1 MNILKSKENVGILF
15 IIVALLSFSILDAIQ
30 KYTVINHSI
39 FQILMIK
46 YLFVLFLSV
55 FESRRKKNYIFYNS
69 KKIKFQILR
78 SLLSVL
84 ESGCFV
90 LSFRYLSLADVHS
103 IGSMTPVIVV
113 ALSALIL
120 REYVSIKI
128 WIAIFVGFV
137 GMLIILRPGSTIFNL
152 YSLIPLCG
160 AFFLGFYQIVTR
172 KVSKYDSNETSLF
185 YTGIIGLLIMFFL
198 SIFYWQPV
206 NLLSVVLLGSGGVF
220 FSLGIYF
227 QILALSNARAS
238 IIQPFHYT
246 LIFWAI
252 LFGYI
257 LYNDVPDIFTIC
269 GVLIIVASGTYVLL
283 RRN

>member
-1 MNILKSKENVGILF
+1 MIYIKSKENIGILF
-15 IIVALLSFSILDAIQ
+15 VISALLSFSILDAIQ
-30 KYTVINHSI
+30 KYVVINHSV
-39 FQILMIK
+39 FQILLVK
-46 YLFVLFLSV
+46 YLFVLFLSLFV
-55 FESRRKKNYIFYNS
+55 SRRKKNYFFYNS

-113 ALSALIL
+113 VLSALIL
-120 REYVSIKI
+120 REHVSLKI
-128 WIAIFVGFV
+128 WIAIFVGFI
-137 GMLIILRPGSTIFNL
+137 GMIIILRPGSTIFNF
-152 YSLIPLCG
+152 YSIIPLCG
-160 AFFLGFYQIVTR
+160 AFFLGLYQIVTR
-172 KVSKYDSNETSLF
+172 KVSEYDSNETSLL
-185 YTGIIGLLIMFFL
+185 YTGVIGFIVMLIL
-198 SIFYWQPV
+198 SIFYWQPI
-206 NLLSVVLLGSGGVF
+206 NLLSVILLGSVGIF
-220 FSLGIYF
+220 FSIGIYL
-227 QILALSNARAS
+227 QILALSYARAS

-257 LYNDVPDIFTIC
+257 FYKDIPDIFTVC
-269 GVLIIVASGTYVLL
+269 GALIIAVSGTYVLL

>member
-1 MNILKSKENVGILF
+1 MIYIKSKENIGILF
-15 IIVALLSFSILDAIQ
+15 VISALLSFSILDAIQ
-30 KYTVINHSI
+30 KYVVINHSV
-39 FQILMIK
+39 FQILLVK
-46 YLFVLFLSV
+46 YLFVLFLSLFV
-55 FESRRKKNYIFYNS
+55 SRRKKNYFFYNS

-113 ALSALIL
+113 VLSALIL
-120 REYVSIKI
+120 REHVSLKI
-128 WIAIFVGFV
+128 WIAIFVGFI
-137 GMLIILRPGSTIFNL
+137 GMIIILRPGSTIFNF
-152 YSLIPLCG
+152 YSIIPLCG
-160 AFFLGFYQIVTR
+160 AFFLGLYQIVTR
-172 KVSKYDSNETSLF
+172 KVSEYDSNETSLL
-185 YTGIIGLLIMFFL
+185 YTGVIGFIVMLIL
-198 SIFYWQPV
+198 SIFYWQPI
-206 NLLSVVLLGSGGVF
+206 NLLSVILLGSVGIF
-220 FSLGIYF
+220 FSIGIYL
-227 QILALSNARAS
+227 QILALSYARAS

-257 LYNDVPDIFTIC
+257 FYKDIPDIFTIC
-269 GVLIIVASGTYVLL
+269 GALIIAVSGTYVLL

>member
-1 MNILKSKENVGILF
+1 MIYIKSKENIGILF
-15 IIVALLSFSILDAIQ
+15 VISALLSFSILDAIQ
-30 KYTVINHSI
+30 KYVVINHSV
-39 FQILMIK
+39 FQILLVK
-46 YLFVLFLSV
+46 YLFVLFLSLFV
-55 FESRRKKNYIFYNS
+55 SRRKKIYFFYNS

-113 ALSALIL
+113 VLSALIL
-120 REYVSIKI
+120 REHVSLKI
-128 WIAIFVGFV
+128 WIAIFVGFI
-137 GMLIILRPGSTIFNL
+137 GMIIILRPGSTIFNF
-152 YSLIPLCG
+152 YSIIPLCG
-160 AFFLGFYQIVTR
+160 AFFLGLYQIVTR
-172 KVSKYDSNETSLF
+172 KVSEYDSNETSLL
-185 YTGIIGLLIMFFL
+185 YTGVIGFIVMLIL
-198 SIFYWQPV
+198 SIFYWQPI
-206 NLLSVVLLGSGGVF
+206 NLLSVILLGSVGIF
-220 FSLGIYF
+220 FSIGIYL
-227 QILALSNARAS
+227 QILALSYARAS

-257 LYNDVPDIFTIC
+257 FYKDIPDIFTIC
-269 GVLIIVASGTYVLL
+269 GALIIAVSGTYVLL